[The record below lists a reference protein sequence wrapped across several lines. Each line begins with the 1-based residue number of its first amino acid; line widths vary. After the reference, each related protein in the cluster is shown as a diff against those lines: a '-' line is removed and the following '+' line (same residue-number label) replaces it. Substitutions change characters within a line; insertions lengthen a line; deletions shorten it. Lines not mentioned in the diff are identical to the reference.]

1 MFPIFLKKIGTFLE
15 SLSIEDLKE
24 INLATETAI
33 KSMGISFRVYS
44 DEVDDGQDRMW
55 PLDFIPR
62 LIRQTEWQQVEKG
75 LTKGLAADERFII
88 SMK

>member
-1 MFPIFLKKIGTFLE
+1 MKISWKKYPNSSTYDEYVTPQNSLRGHSKKIGTFLE

-24 INLATETAI
+24 INIATEAAI

-44 DEVDDGQDRMW
+44 EGSLEGQDRMW

-62 LIRQTEWQQVEKG
+62 LIRK
-75 LTKGLAADERFII
+75 
-88 SMK
+88 

>member
-1 MFPIFLKKIGTFLE
+1 ME

-44 DEVDDGQDRMW
+44 DEADDGQDRMW

-75 LTKGLAADERFII
+75 LKQRVKL
-88 SMK
+88 